1 MKKCSLICIKPPICY
16 ILTTKNIFW
25 FKNIPGC
32 VNKINAFQ
40 ASQTTQGLYWSCRVW
55 DGFLVLR
62 IYDLVIL
69 KLPQLDWIIKFISR
83 ARIFRFLPLLSHIFP
98 CGSHQTQWQCM
109 SPLAWVGSAW
119 TTWADV
125 LVTWP
130 LSASLSQTWSAH
142 WNKHARHTTY
152 FLFYL
157 ACCWVDPFKIMTSP
171 IQFFGGMR
179 DVMNWPFGDICL

>member
-40 ASQTTQGLYWSCRVW
+40 ASQTTQGLYWSWRVW

-69 KLPQLDWIIKFISR
+69 KLPQLDWIIKFISG

-98 CGSHQTQWQCM
+98 SGSHQTLWQCM
-109 SPLAWVGSAW
+109 LPLAWVGSALDHLGW
-119 TTWADV
+119 CV
-125 LVTWP
+125 GHVTIVSLIIPDLIRP
-130 LSASLSQTWSAH
+130 LKSTRQTSNIFSCLSSL
-142 WNKHARHTTY
+142 
-152 FLFYL
+152 LF
-157 ACCWVDPFKIMTSP
+157 WVSYPFP
-171 IQFFGGMR
+171 IQIWF
-179 DVMNWPFGDICL
+179 WGDEGCCKLMGSSVN

>member
-40 ASQTTQGLYWSCRVW
+40 ASQTTQGLYWSWRVW

-69 KLPQLDWIIKFISR
+69 KLPQLDWIIKFISG

-98 CGSHQTQWQCM
+98 SGHTRHCDNACYPWPEWAQ
-109 SPLAWVGSAW
+109 PW

-142 WNKHARHTTY
+142 WNQQGRHPTY
-152 FLFYL
+152 FLVYP
-157 ACCWVDPFKIMTSP
+157 ACCFELPFPNSNLIL
-171 IQFFGGMR
+171 GG
-179 DVMNWPFGDICL
+179 WGIL

>member
-83 ARIFRFLPLLSHIFP
+83 ARIFRFLPLLSHI
-98 CGSHQTQWQCM
+98 S
-109 SPLAWVGSAW
+109 LWVTPDTVTMHVTPGLSGLTW

-142 WNKHARHTTY
+142 WHKHARHTTY
-152 FLFYL
+152 FLVYL
-157 ACCWVDPFKIMTSP
+157 CTGSSRSPVAKELLISLKIWVQMSF
-171 IQFFGGMR
+171 
-179 DVMNWPFGDICL
+179 